1 MPIIPSH
8 LSAVSALAWLWY
20 DEREGGSRERRRRE
34 GKDRSGVGERERER
48 ERREVDFYKQT
59 DAQKLAISLTSV
71 EHKDL
76 SSAVRHFE
84 ADMVKR
90 ASAVVKQGRFTIRM
104 LLSSNLF
111 WV

>member
-1 MPIIPSH
+1 MTR
-8 LSAVSALAWLWY
+8 
-20 DEREGGSRERRRRE
+20 EREGKQGEKEKRGE
-34 GKDRSGVGERERER
+34 GQEWSGGKRERERER
-48 ERREVDFYKQT
+48 ERRDVDFYKQT

-76 SSAVRHFE
+76 SSAIRHFE